1 MTFSDENTEDRND
14 VEAGEHGSSAPH
26 CEDVR
31 LIICIGK
38 KEYEHNSEEQRTYT
52 RYLSDGR
59 FEEIGLK
66 CKEGACSNNKQ
77 ISEEQQSIRIVA
89 HSAKICSRFKDHIC
103 YKASCQSHCSE
114 LLNDKINNGKNNN
127 QLDHDGKIVAS
138 LSLSAGK
145 PVEAEGPETVGD
157 DIHQI
162 DFEDTKNDP
171 LGYECDGKRNDKS
184 KESF

>member
-14 VEAGEHGSSAPH
+14 AEAGEHGSGAPH

-38 KEYEHNSEEQRTYT
+38 KEYEHNSKEQRTYT
-52 RYLSDGR
+52 RDLSDER

-77 ISEEQQSIRIVA
+77 ISEEQKSVGGIAHPAESRQSIKGRICNKTA
-89 HSAKICSRFKDHIC
+89 GQSADP
-103 YKASCQSHCSE
+103 E
-114 LLNDKINNGKNNN
+114 LFDDKINNWKNNN
-127 QLDHDGKIVAS
+127 QLDHDGKIVTS

-171 LGYECDGKRNDKS
+171 LGYECNGKRNNKS